1 MKLLSVHKLNNILSK
16 KLKPCDQL
24 SIAQIL
30 EPSPLCSSCP
40 VPFWD
45 PPLLWMSAGAS
56 PMKGTEKKKHFN
68 SKVEENYIE
77 PGAHNWTMSS
87 GGALLPTNVDR
98 TLRFYTSNVNLTKV
112 EKQSL
117 NDWTTGYLGNWLIL
131 FPSNLAC
138 EQVYL
143 SKFRENF
150 PRTSKNEP
158 AYMLPRIGGDSGAT
172 NLLFPSRP

>member
-1 MKLLSVHKLNNILSK
+1 MWSIVDCSNTRTFTALFFLPSSILRSSTSLNVCRCFSYERNR
-16 KLKPCDQL
+16 
-24 SIAQIL
+24 
-30 EPSPLCSSCP
+30 
-40 VPFWD
+40 
-45 PPLLWMSAGAS
+45 
-56 PMKGTEKKKHFN
+56 KKKHFN

-131 FPSNLAC
+131 FPSNLAF

-158 AYMLPRIGGDSGAT
+158 ACMLPRIGGDSGAT

>member
-1 MKLLSVHKLNNILSK
+1 MFINSTIYWAKNVNRVINCRLLKYSNLHCFVLPAQFHSEILHFYEC
-16 KLKPCDQL
+16 LQML
-24 SIAQIL
+24 
-30 EPSPLCSSCP
+30 
-40 VPFWD
+40 
-45 PPLLWMSAGAS
+45 LLW
-56 PMKGTEKKKHFN
+56 KEQKKKHFN

-158 AYMLPRIGGDSGAT
+158 ACMLPRIGGDSGAT
-172 NLLFPSRP
+172 NLLFLSRP